1 MLLKEIELNVDLEL
15 FFVNTPIPS
24 KMVPMYLLQ
33 KLDYL
38 IVHINNLTVTFLKYS
53 NVQKQ
58 SRKFLMIKTALLK
71 LMWLYQKFFTLIGF
85 GSCRY
90 YPTCSEYARLNFEN
104 NSLSSAF
111 YHSLTRILRCNQLF
125 EGGIEYPL
133 LDKLSC
139 KPTKLG
145 IDSIK
150 YWLVPNK
157 KDRYYIIKNFSY
169 KG

>member
-1 MLLKEIELNVDLEL
+1 MIEIIRSL
-15 FFVNTPIPS
+15 
-24 KMVPMYLLQ
+24 
-33 KLDYL
+33 
-38 IVHINNLTVTFLKYS
+38 
-53 NVQKQ
+53 
-58 SRKFLMIKTALLK
+58 LLK
-71 LMWLYQKFFTLIGF
+71 LLWLYQKFFTLIGF

-90 YPTCSEYARLNFEN
+90 YPSCSEFARINFEN

-125 EGGIEYPL
+125 DGGIEYPL

-145 IDSIK
+145 MESIK
-150 YWLVPNK
+150 YWLVPSKNN
-157 KDRYYIIKNFSY
+157 RFHIIKNFSY

>member
-15 FFVNTPIPS
+15 FFVNIPILS

-38 IVHINNLTVTFLKYS
+38 IVHINNLIVTFLKCS

-90 YPTCSEYARLNFEN
+90 YPSCSEYARLNFQN